1 MTIKELIDQ
10 LEGFR
15 IHYGDNFPVKLRTD
29 DGMQFGYEHADIL
42 VLFNDHRLILVGE
55 ATSKEEED

>member
-1 MTIKELIDQ
+1 MTIKQLIDQ
-10 LEGFR
+10 LECFR
-15 IHYGDNFPVKLRTD
+15 TQFGDDFPVKLRAD

-55 ATSKEEED
+55 AMPEEEED